1 MKIKK
6 FKYKNKIND
15 LTIRKKIYISFR
27 YVWILGII
35 VSLLGVIFL
44 IKTNHDYKYAVKNYG
59 YSQGTIGKLGMEFNE
74 QRALLSNMA
83 LSNDKITLAEI
94 NKSLNRNIQD
104 VSKLLEELGKTI
116 VGNKEKEIY
125 SQITNNSLEYRKIR
139 EKAMNLF
146 LDEKNEEGLLLLTEQ
161 GNQISDVIS
170 EEINS
175 LLEENINQSEIVINN
190 LKRLEIISIIIS
202 LSSILVFII
211 ISSRLSQKV
220 STSISKPLES
230 IKDAANDL
238 SCGKLNIELDYKSKD
253 EIGYLF
259 ESFKVMIYNFKNY
272 IGEIDEVL
280 GNISNGNLNTFT
292 SDNYS
297 GDFIALKK
305 SLDNIILSL
314 NNTFHEIRMSA
325 IEVENGSEQVAKN
338 AQYLSQGA
346 TDQASVIEEL
356 TALAGEINEKARN
369 NLLNAKS
376 TDEIVKRLVD
386 EMETG
391 HKGMNNMLE
400 AMMNIEKSSSNIK
413 NIINTIYEI
422 AEQINLLSL
431 NAAIEAARAGEAGKG
446 FAVVAEEIKKLAG
459 ESSEAVKNTESLI
472 KESIASVKNGKNI
485 TNSTANSLKIVLE
498 KTKEATDLVSK
509 ITMASEE
516 QSMSIEQIKEGIE
529 SIVGVVQSNSEIAE
543 ESASASEELAIQS
556 ENLNNILKKFIL
568 LRGYI

>member
-175 LLEENINQSEIVINN
+175 LLEENINQSEI
-190 LKRLEIISIIIS
+190 II
-202 LSSILVFII
+202 
-211 ISSRLSQKV
+211 
-220 STSISKPLES
+220 T
-230 IKDAANDL
+230 
-238 SCGKLNIELDYKSKD
+238 
-253 EIGYLF
+253 
-259 ESFKVMIYNFKNY
+259 
-272 IGEIDEVL
+272 
-280 GNISNGNLNTFT
+280 
-292 SDNYS
+292 
-297 GDFIALKK
+297 
-305 SLDNIILSL
+305 
-314 NNTFHEIRMSA
+314 
-325 IEVENGSEQVAKN
+325 
-338 AQYLSQGA
+338 
-346 TDQASVIEEL
+346 
-356 TALAGEINEKARN
+356 
-369 NLLNAKS
+369 
-376 TDEIVKRLVD
+376 
-386 EMETG
+386 
-391 HKGMNNMLE
+391 
-400 AMMNIEKSSSNIK
+400 
-413 NIINTIYEI
+413 
-422 AEQINLLSL
+422 
-431 NAAIEAARAGEAGKG
+431 
-446 FAVVAEEIKKLAG
+446 
-459 ESSEAVKNTESLI
+459 
-472 KESIASVKNGKNI
+472 
-485 TNSTANSLKIVLE
+485 
-498 KTKEATDLVSK
+498 
-509 ITMASEE
+509 
-516 QSMSIEQIKEGIE
+516 
-529 SIVGVVQSNSEIAE
+529 
-543 ESASASEELAIQS
+543 
-556 ENLNNILKKFIL
+556 
-568 LRGYI
+568 

>member
-6 FKYKNKIND
+6 FKYKNTINN

-175 LLEENINQSEIVINN
+175 LLEENINQSEIIINN

-459 ESSEAVKNTESLI
+459 ESSEAVKNTEILI
-472 KESIASVKNGKNI
+472 KESIASVNNGKNI

-568 LRGYI
+568 NPSN

>member
-175 LLEENINQSEIVINN
+175 LLEENINQSEIIINN

-391 HKGMNNMLE
+391 RKGMNNMLE

-459 ESSEAVKNTESLI
+459 ESSEAVKNTEILI
-472 KESIASVKNGKNI
+472 KESIASVNNGKNI

-568 LRGYI
+568 NPSN

>member
-175 LLEENINQSEIVINN
+175 LLEENINQSEIIINN

-459 ESSEAVKNTESLI
+459 ESSEAVKNTEILI
-472 KESIASVKNGKNI
+472 KESIASVNNGKNI

-543 ESASASEELAIQS
+543 GSASASEELAIQS

-568 LRGYI
+568 NPSN

>member
-175 LLEENINQSEIVINN
+175 LLEENINQSEIIINN

-459 ESSEAVKNTESLI
+459 ESSEAVKNTEILI
-472 KESIASVKNGKNI
+472 KESIASVNNGKNI

-568 LRGYI
+568 NPSN

>member
-83 LSNDKITLAEI
+83 LSNDKITLAGI
-94 NKSLNRNIQD
+94 NKSLIRKIKD
-104 VSKLLEELGKTI
+104 ESKLLEELGKTI

-139 EKAMNLF
+139 EKAMDLF

-175 LLEENINQSEIVINN
+175 LLEENINQSEIIINN

-459 ESSEAVKNTESLI
+459 ESSEAVKNTEILI
-472 KESIASVKNGKNI
+472 KESIASVNNGKNI

-568 LRGYI
+568 NPSN

>member
-175 LLEENINQSEIVINN
+175 LLEENINQSEIIINN

-253 EIGYLF
+253 EISYLF

-472 KESIASVKNGKNI
+472 KESIASVNNGKNI

-568 LRGYI
+568 NPSN

>member
-175 LLEENINQSEIVINN
+175 LLEENINQSEIIINN

-472 KESIASVKNGKNI
+472 KESIVSVNNGKNI

-568 LRGYI
+568 NPSN

>member
-6 FKYKNKIND
+6 FKYNATINN
-15 LTIRKKIYISFR
+15 LTITKKIYISFR

-175 LLEENINQSEIVINN
+175 LLEENINQSEIIINN

-472 KESIASVKNGKNI
+472 KESIASVNNGKNI

-568 LRGYI
+568 NPSN

>member
-431 NAAIEAARAGEAGKG
+431 NAAIEAARAGEAGRG

-472 KESIASVKNGKNI
+472 KESIASVNNGKNI

-568 LRGYI
+568 NPSN

>member
-175 LLEENINQSEIVINN
+175 LLEENINQSEIIINN

-472 KESIASVKNGKNI
+472 KEFIASVNNGKNI

-568 LRGYI
+568 NPSN

>member
-175 LLEENINQSEIVINN
+175 LLEENINQSEIIINN

-314 NNTFHEIRMSA
+314 NNIFHEIRMSA

-472 KESIASVKNGKNI
+472 KESIASVNNGKNI

-568 LRGYI
+568 NPSN

>member
-175 LLEENINQSEIVINN
+175 LLEENINQSEIIINN

-325 IEVENGSEQVAKN
+325 IEVENGSEQVAKMHSI
-338 AQYLSQGA
+338 Y
-346 TDQASVIEEL
+346 
-356 TALAGEINEKARN
+356 
-369 NLLNAKS
+369 
-376 TDEIVKRLVD
+376 
-386 EMETG
+386 
-391 HKGMNNMLE
+391 HK
-400 AMMNIEKSSSNIK
+400 
-413 NIINTIYEI
+413 
-422 AEQINLLSL
+422 
-431 NAAIEAARAGEAGKG
+431 
-446 FAVVAEEIKKLAG
+446 
-459 ESSEAVKNTESLI
+459 
-472 KESIASVKNGKNI
+472 
-485 TNSTANSLKIVLE
+485 VL
-498 KTKEATDLVSK
+498 
-509 ITMASEE
+509 
-516 QSMSIEQIKEGIE
+516 QIKQ
-529 SIVGVVQSNSEIAE
+529 V
-543 ESASASEELAIQS
+543 L
-556 ENLNNILKKFIL
+556 
-568 LRGYI
+568 

>member
-175 LLEENINQSEIVINN
+175 LLEENINQSEIIINN

-314 NNTFHEIRMSA
+314 NSTFHEIRMSA

-431 NAAIEAARAGEAGKG
+431 NAAIEAARAWEAGKG

-472 KESIASVKNGKNI
+472 KESIASVNNGKNI

-568 LRGYI
+568 NPSN

>member
-59 YSQGTIGKLGMEFNE
+59 YSQGTIGKLGMEFNK
-74 QRALLSNMA
+74 QRALLSNIA

-175 LLEENINQSEIVINN
+175 LLEENINQSEIIINN

-472 KESIASVKNGKNI
+472 KESIASVNNGKNI

-568 LRGYI
+568 NPSN

>member
-259 ESFKVMIYNFKNY
+259 ESFKVMVYNFKNY

-568 LRGYI
+568 NPSN

>member
-44 IKTNHDYKYAVKNYG
+44 IKTNHDYKYVVKNYG

-175 LLEENINQSEIVINN
+175 LLEENINQSEIIINN

-314 NNTFHEIRMSA
+314 NSTFHEIRMSA

-472 KESIASVKNGKNI
+472 KESIASVNNGKNI

-568 LRGYI
+568 NPSN

>member
-175 LLEENINQSEIVINN
+175 LLEENINQSEIIINN

-472 KESIASVKNGKNI
+472 KESIASVNNGKNI
-485 TNSTANSLKIVLE
+485 ANSTANSLKIVLE

-568 LRGYI
+568 NPSN

>member
-472 KESIASVKNGKNI
+472 KESIASVNNGKNI

-568 LRGYI
+568 NPSN

>member
-1 MKIKK
+1 
-6 FKYKNKIND
+6 
-15 LTIRKKIYISFR
+15 

-175 LLEENINQSEIVINN
+175 LLEENINQSEIIINN

-459 ESSEAVKNTESLI
+459 ESSEAVKNTEILI
-472 KESIASVKNGKNI
+472 KESIASVNNGKNI

-568 LRGYI
+568 NPSN

>member
-175 LLEENINQSEIVINN
+175 LLEENINQSEIIINN

-305 SLDNIILSL
+305 SLNNIILSL

-472 KESIASVKNGKNI
+472 KESIASVNNGKNI

-568 LRGYI
+568 NPSN

>member
-15 LTIRKKIYISFR
+15 LAIRKKIYISFR

-175 LLEENINQSEIVINN
+175 LLEENINQSEIIINN

-568 LRGYI
+568 NPSN

>member
-1 MKIKK
+1 
-6 FKYKNKIND
+6 
-15 LTIRKKIYISFR
+15 FR

-175 LLEENINQSEIVINN
+175 LLEENINQSEIIINN

-459 ESSEAVKNTESLI
+459 ESSEAVKNTEILI
-472 KESIASVKNGKNI
+472 KESIASVNNGKNI

-568 LRGYI
+568 NPSN

>member
-1 MKIKK
+1 M
-6 FKYKNKIND
+6 
-15 LTIRKKIYISFR
+15 
-27 YVWILGII
+27 
-35 VSLLGVIFL
+35 
-44 IKTNHDYKYAVKNYG
+44 
-59 YSQGTIGKLGMEFNE
+59 
-74 QRALLSNMA
+74 
-83 LSNDKITLAEI
+83 
-94 NKSLNRNIQD
+94 
-104 VSKLLEELGKTI
+104 
-116 VGNKEKEIY
+116 
-125 SQITNNSLEYRKIR
+125 
-139 EKAMNLF
+139 
-146 LDEKNEEGLLLLTEQ
+146 
-161 GNQISDVIS
+161 
-170 EEINS
+170 
-175 LLEENINQSEIVINN
+175 LEENINQSEIIINN

-272 IGEIDEVL
+272 IGEIDE
-280 GNISNGNLNTFT
+280 
-292 SDNYS
+292 
-297 GDFIALKK
+297 ALKK

-459 ESSEAVKNTESLI
+459 ESSEAVKNTEILI
-472 KESIASVKNGKNI
+472 KESIASVNNGKNI

-568 LRGYI
+568 NPSN

>member
-6 FKYKNKIND
+6 FLDENKIND

-175 LLEENINQSEIVINN
+175 LLEENINQSEIIINN

-459 ESSEAVKNTESLI
+459 ESSEAVKNTEILI
-472 KESIASVKNGKNI
+472 KESIASVNNGKNI

-568 LRGYI
+568 NPSN

>member
-175 LLEENINQSEIVINN
+175 LLEENINQSEIIINN

-346 TDQASVIEEL
+346 ADQASVIEEL

-472 KESIASVKNGKNI
+472 KESIASVNNGKNI

-568 LRGYI
+568 NPSN

>member
-175 LLEENINQSEIVINN
+175 LLEENINQSEIIINN

-202 LSSILVFII
+202 LSSILVFIL

-472 KESIASVKNGKNI
+472 KESIASVNNGKNI

-568 LRGYI
+568 NPSN

>member
-6 FKYKNKIND
+6 FKYKNKINN

-175 LLEENINQSEIVINN
+175 LLEENINQSEIIINN

-472 KESIASVKNGKNI
+472 KESIASVNNGKNI

-568 LRGYI
+568 NPSN

>member
-175 LLEENINQSEIVINN
+175 LLEENINQSEIIINN

-472 KESIASVKNGKNI
+472 KESIASVNNGKNI

-568 LRGYI
+568 NPSN

>member
-175 LLEENINQSEIVINN
+175 LLEENINQSEIIINN

-280 GNISNGNLNTFT
+280 ENISNGNLNTFT

-472 KESIASVKNGKNI
+472 KESIASVNNGKNI

-568 LRGYI
+568 NPSN

>member
-175 LLEENINQSEIVINN
+175 LLEENINQSEIIINN

-472 KESIASVKNGKNI
+472 KESIASVNNGKNI

-556 ENLNNILKKFIL
+556 QNLNNILKKFIL
-568 LRGYI
+568 NPSN

>member
-175 LLEENINQSEIVINN
+175 LLEENINQSEIIINN
-190 LKRLEIISIIIS
+190 LKRIEIISIIIS

-472 KESIASVKNGKNI
+472 KESIASVNNGKNI

-568 LRGYI
+568 NPSN

>member
-139 EKAMNLF
+139 EKTMNLF

-175 LLEENINQSEIVINN
+175 LLEENINQSEIIINN

-314 NNTFHEIRMSA
+314 NNIFHEIRMSA

-472 KESIASVKNGKNI
+472 KESIASVNNGKNI

-568 LRGYI
+568 NPSN

>member
-175 LLEENINQSEIVINN
+175 LLEENINQSEIIINN

-314 NNTFHEIRMSA
+314 NNIFHEIRMSA

-431 NAAIEAARAGEAGKG
+431 NAAIEAARAGEAEKG

-472 KESIASVKNGKNI
+472 KESIASVNNGKNI

-568 LRGYI
+568 NPSN

>member
-175 LLEENINQSEIVINN
+175 LLEENINQSEIIINN

-325 IEVENGSEQVAKN
+325 IEVENGSEKVAKN

-472 KESIASVKNGKNI
+472 KESIASVNNGKNI

-568 LRGYI
+568 NPSN

>member
-175 LLEENINQSEIVINN
+175 LLEENINQSEIIINN

-400 AMMNIEKSSSNIK
+400 AMINIEKSSSNIK

-472 KESIASVKNGKNI
+472 KESIASVNNGKNI

-568 LRGYI
+568 NPSN

>member
-175 LLEENINQSEIVINN
+175 LLEENINQSEIIINN

-314 NNTFHEIRMSA
+314 NSTFHEIRMSA

-472 KESIASVKNGKNI
+472 KESIASVNNGKNI

-568 LRGYI
+568 NPSN

>member
-175 LLEENINQSEIVINN
+175 LLEENINQSEIIINN

-472 KESIASVKNGKNI
+472 KESIASVNNGKNI
-485 TNSTANSLKIVLE
+485 TNSTVNSLKIVLE

-568 LRGYI
+568 NPSN

>member
-59 YSQGTIGKLGMEFNE
+59 YSQGTIGKLGMKFNE

-175 LLEENINQSEIVINN
+175 LLEENINQSEIIINN

-472 KESIASVKNGKNI
+472 KESIASVNNGKNI

-568 LRGYI
+568 NPSN

>member
-1 MKIKK
+1 
-6 FKYKNKIND
+6 
-15 LTIRKKIYISFR
+15 
-27 YVWILGII
+27 
-35 VSLLGVIFL
+35 
-44 IKTNHDYKYAVKNYG
+44 
-59 YSQGTIGKLGMEFNE
+59 
-74 QRALLSNMA
+74 
-83 LSNDKITLAEI
+83 
-94 NKSLNRNIQD
+94 
-104 VSKLLEELGKTI
+104 
-116 VGNKEKEIY
+116 
-125 SQITNNSLEYRKIR
+125 
-139 EKAMNLF
+139 
-146 LDEKNEEGLLLLTEQ
+146 
-161 GNQISDVIS
+161 
-170 EEINS
+170 
-175 LLEENINQSEIVINN
+175 
-190 LKRLEIISIIIS
+190 
-202 LSSILVFII
+202 
-211 ISSRLSQKV
+211 
-220 STSISKPLES
+220 
-230 IKDAANDL
+230 
-238 SCGKLNIELDYKSKD
+238 
-253 EIGYLF
+253 
-259 ESFKVMIYNFKNY
+259 MIYNFKNY

-459 ESSEAVKNTESLI
+459 ESSEAVKNTEILI
-472 KESIASVKNGKNI
+472 KESIASVNNGKNI

-568 LRGYI
+568 NPSN